1 MRSQADWGKASL
13 ISHLS
18 FDPFNFIP
26 NGLDYKYL
34 EVIDVL
40 DVGLDVLVGGV
51 DQRLVQIDKQNKT
64 AVANQS
70 GLVLLAQDVGLLA
83 GEEKREG
90 FERLNVKRELLLDD

>member
-1 MRSQADWGKASL
+1 MRSWGDWGKTSL

-40 DVGLDVLVGGV
+40 DVRLDVLVGGV
-51 DQRLVQIDKQNKT
+51 DQGLVEIDK
-64 AVANQS
+64 
-70 GLVLLAQDVGLLA
+70 
-83 GEEKREG
+83 
-90 FERLNVKRELLLDD
+90 